1 MSTKTSQYQIVA
13 YDKDHDIYDIME
25 TGTYDECYPKLHEY
39 QEKCNQEEL
48 RNPYNNE
55 PYDWVF
61 MEPLG
66 SDGSLGQILPDNLP
80 Y

>member
-1 MSTKTSQYQIVA
+1 MNKKFEYQITA
-13 YDKDHDIYDIME
+13 YDKDHDIYDIIE
-25 TGTYDECYPKLHEY
+25 TGPYDTLRPKLEEY
-39 QEKCNQEEL
+39 QEQCNQDLL

-61 MEPLG
+61 MEPVG
-66 SDGSLGQILPDNLP
+66 SERSCGQILPNNLP